1 MSRETAK
8 LLAEFEALPATEKHV
23 FVSELF
29 RRFPPSDSG
38 VLHDRD
44 IDLRARGI
52 DEVQAADLRA
62 RLKTFA
68 EDWDRSEAAVY
79 DEKPAAV
86 RSSSS
91 CFPIPTFGLQSD
103 DLHW

>member
-8 LLAEFEALPATEKHV
+8 LLAEFEALPATEKLV
-23 FVSELF
+23 FVSELS

-68 EDWDRSEAAVY
+68 EDWDRPEAAVY
-79 DEKPAAV
+79 DENPP
-86 RSSSS
+86 R
-91 CFPIPTFGLQSD
+91 
-103 DLHW
+103 